1 MRSFFKTVLA
11 VILGFFL
18 LVVIGVGIV
27 AVVAVASNK
36 SEPIAE
42 KSFLKIDFNYA
53 ITERSENNNSPFAM
67 FGKAQGLGINQIE
80 EALTAAKKDP
90 KIKGILLELSGFGA
104 GLTKAELVRNALLDF
119 KKSGKPIYA
128 YAEYYD
134 QKTYYVASVANKI
147 YLNPAGTFLFQGL
160 SIENAFLKGMF
171 DKLGIEMQLVR
182 GKNNLYKGA
191 GETYIK
197 DAYSPENKQQLSEL
211 LGGIYS
217 SYLSDVAAA
226 RQLEKDAVFQMADD
240 LLINVPEDALKY
252 KLIDKLAYKDEV
264 LEQIAKVCGVE
275 KTKDQKMVTL
285 MRYVKSVEPNTDF
298 ASDKI
303 AVIYAN
309 GGIMGGEGDDETIGS
324 ERISMAVRKAR
335 QDEKVKAL
343 VIRINSPGGS
353 ALASDVIWREIYLAK
368 YVDKKPV
375 VVSMGDYAAS
385 GGYYIA
391 APADSI
397 FAQRNTITGSIGVFA
412 LIPNAKKLFNEKFGI
427 TFDGVNTTKNADLLN
442 PSSNISPVEM
452 RYIQTSI
459 DKVYSDFISRV
470 AQGRK
475 RDTSYVLGI
484 AGGRV
489 YTGEAAKKLGLVD
502 KIGTLQNAIT
512 CAAGMA
518 KLKEYRTVN
527 LPAMVDPFEQFQKQ
541 LSGDVRSYFVKQ
553 ALGSEFKYVK
563 QAEELLKNDRIQ
575 ARISLEVSVK

>member
-18 LVVIGVGIV
+18 LVIIGVGIV
-27 AVVAVASNK
+27 AVVAAASNK

-53 ITERSENNNSPFAM
+53 ITERSENNNSPFSM

-171 DKLGIEMQLVR
+171 DKLGIEMQLIR

-197 DAYSPENKQQLSEL
+197 EAYSPENKQQLTEL

-226 RQLEKDAVFQMADD
+226 RQLQKDAVFQMADG

-264 LEQIAKVCGVE
+264 LEEIAKVCGVE

-285 MRYVKSVEPNTDF
+285 MRYVKSVEPSTDF

-475 RDTSYVLGI
+475 RDTSYILGI

-502 KIGTLQNAIT
+502 RIGTLQNAIT

-563 QAEELLKNDRIQ
+563 QAEELLKTDRIQ